1 MNKLRVAVAIAFF
14 VQACAVLAPAQ
25 SETPKADNPAAVAT
39 QYVRQLQNQMR
50 DPDSFVLERAFSHVI
65 EPLTKQ
71 AAKRMGKKE
80 AAKWADRVGTIEFCF
95 EYRSRNGYG
104 GMNRGVAVAPIDG
117 TIVPYSDALLDIVGG
132 SCAGVWPN
140 DRKEITTEVK

>member
-1 MNKLRVAVAIAFF
+1 MKKPRGLIAIAFIL
-14 VQACAVLAPAQ
+14 QLSAGLPLAQ

-39 QYVRQLQNQMR
+39 RYVRQLQNQMR
-50 DPDSFVLERAFSHVI
+50 DPDSFVLERVFSHVI

-71 AAKRMGKKE
+71 AAKRIGKKE

-117 TIVPYSDALLDIVGG
+117 TVVPYSDALLDIVGG
-132 SCAGVWPN
+132 TCAGVWPG
-140 DRKEITTEVK
+140 DKREITAEVK